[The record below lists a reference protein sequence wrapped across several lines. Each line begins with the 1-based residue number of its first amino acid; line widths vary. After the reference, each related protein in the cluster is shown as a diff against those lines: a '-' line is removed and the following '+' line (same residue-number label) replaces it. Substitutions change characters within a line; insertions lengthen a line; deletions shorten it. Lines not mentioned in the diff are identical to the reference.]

1 MHDSLDEL
9 SVLSLALQNREMNLP
24 RADRLI
30 RRSIRRIEHLK
41 ELTSLAN
48 SLRERLFTTTAA
60 DADLAKSNYT
70 ALVAKLAV
78 LDPNYWPNEM
88 HTNFGE
94 HEVRKLCSRFPSPY
108 ADM

>member
-1 MHDSLDEL
+1 MLEAQTAAF
-9 SVLSLALQNREMNLP
+9 ALKFGSTKLTANKSTFLFIK
-24 RADRLI
+24 LF
-30 RRSIRRIEHLK
+30 
-41 ELTSLAN
+41 LTSLAN
-48 SLRERLFTTTAA
+48 NLRERLFTTTAA
-60 DADLAKSNYT
+60 DADVAKSNYI

-94 HEVRKLCSRFPSPY
+94 HEFRKLCSRFPSLY